1 MALAP
6 SHRAHHQSA
15 LAAELVVGVP
25 SAADAPSAAQLA
37 EILENYFAAHPAAA
51 LLEDGRVLFDMRL
64 ARYSVTESHGRC
76 LFQLWSEERNLM
88 RTVVEIQQ
96 RAQCLRVMTRRMGVA
111 KLQALELVPTSDR
124 RTPTA
129 RDSMRR
135 NYQRLLER
143 VLTRTFLGSKVD
155 GLRSAMDLEHSFGPA
170 YIRGHLLRGTA
181 AEAIIGVSA
190 AESASTI
197 DGILTLGIL
206 WLDHCRQKSDA
217 RRHFGGL
224 KVIVPRG
231 TGVPGDRSSSLGWR
245 GAFRTTAERMA
256 WLNHSAANFQL
267 FTLDER
273 SEELE
278 PVDFRD
284 SGNQTARLVHA
295 FSPESVLARC
305 QSGIDTV
312 LQLLP
317 ANAKARMEIHPRSAT
332 EVGLILHGLEFAR
345 VRRGANS
352 HSFAGEH
359 QEITFGAGANET
371 SLTDETQDLCREL
384 CVRLFASRHRDGTH
398 NDPLFRIQPERWLES
413 EFRAG
418 LSDLLP
424 SLRGDQLYSQVPALS
439 SGDRGMLDLLTL
451 DRNGRLVVI
460 ELKADEDLHLPLQA
474 LDYWIRVR
482 ALNADRQRI
491 GGSDRPLSAFE
502 REGYFPGAEISELPP
517 RLLLAAPAL
526 RIHPANLPVLRYLS
540 PEVDWE
546 LIALSEHWRHELQV
560 VFRKRPTD
568 ANS

>member
-1 MALAP
+1 MP
-6 SHRAHHQSA
+6 T
-15 LAAELVVGVP
+15 
-25 SAADAPSAAQLA
+25 AADAPSAAKLA
-37 EILENYFAAHPAAA
+37 EILEEYLAAHPAAA

-76 LFQLWSEERNLM
+76 LFQLWSEERNLV
-88 RTVVEIQQ
+88 RTVIEIQP
-96 RAQCLRVMTRRMGVA
+96 RAQCLRVLTRRMGA
-111 KLQALELVPTSDR
+111 PKPQALELVPNSDR

-129 RDSMRR
+129 SDSARR
-135 NYQRLLER
+135 NYQRLLDR
-143 VLTRTFLGSKVD
+143 VLTRAFIGSKVD

-170 YIRGHLLRGTA
+170 YIRGRMLRGTA
-181 AEAIIGVSA
+181 AEAIIGVSNT
-190 AESASTI
+190 ESATTI

-231 TGVPGDRSSSLGWR
+231 SE
-245 GAFRTTAERMA
+245 RTTAERMA
-256 WLNHSAANFQL
+256 WLNHAAADFQL

-278 PVDFRD
+278 SVDFRD
-284 SGNQTARLVHA
+284 RGNQTARLMHA
-295 FSPESVLARC
+295 FSPQAALERC
-305 QSGIDTV
+305 RSSIGK
-312 LQLLP
+312 LLELLP
-317 ANAKARMEIHPRSAT
+317 ANAKSRIEVRPRSAA
-332 EVGLILHGLEFAR
+332 EVGLALHGLEFAR
-345 VRRGANS
+345 VRQGAGAHFS
-352 HSFAGEH
+352 QQE
-359 QEITFGAGANET
+359 EITFGAGANET
-371 SLTDETQDLCREL
+371 PLTAETENLCREL
-384 CVRLFASRHRDGTH
+384 CARLFVSRHRDGAH
-398 NDPLFRIQPERWLES
+398 KDPLFRMQPERWLES

-439 SGDRGMLDLLTL
+439 SGDRGLLDLLTL
-451 DRNGRLVVI
+451 DRTGRLVVI

-482 ALNADRQRI
+482 TLNADRQRTA
-491 GGSDRPLSAFE
+491 GTDRPLSAFE
-502 REGYFPGAEISELPP
+502 REGYFPETEISPLPP

-546 LIALSEHWRHELQV
+546 LIALSEHWRQQLQI
-560 VFRKRPTD
+560 VFRKRPAD
-568 ANS
+568 AIH